1 MTEEKRGQMEEGLAL
16 QVQEEQALGQVT
28 SQSSPQPHSEMGAM
42 SEPVC
47 WRRKPRLQA
56 RQQWHWPPRQHRG

>member
-28 SQSSPQPHSEMGAM
+28 SQSSPQPHFLLVE
-42 SEPVC
+42 EYV
-47 WRRKPRLQA
+47 
-56 RQQWHWPPRQHRG
+56 

>member
-28 SQSSPQPHSEMGAM
+28 SQSSPHSASLGDGSHERTCLLEEETEAPSQTAM
-42 SEPVC
+42 ALAS
-47 WRRKPRLQA
+47 
-56 RQQWHWPPRQHRG
+56 

>member
-28 SQSSPQPHSEMGAM
+28 SQSSPHSA
-42 SEPVC
+42 S
-47 WRRKPRLQA
+47 L
-56 RQQWHWPPRQHRG
+56 